1 MIPLALHGL
10 VPCHDGFG
18 NLAPGSKKPTAAVRR
33 ISWEKL
39 KGQIRKIGLVLPST
53 PIPPDLEQDLEPAPP
68 GFSTSNWAVI
78 SVISA
83 LLS

>member
-10 VPCHDGFG
+10 VPCHDGFWEPCPWLK
-18 NLAPGSKKPTAAVRR
+18 NPTAAVRR
-33 ISWEKL
+33 INWGKL
-39 KGQIRKIGLVLPST
+39 KGQMRKIGLVLSST
-53 PIPPDLEQDLEPAPP
+53 PILPDLEQYLEPVPP

-78 SVISA
+78 SVICA